1 MSNADKGRE
10 VPARRPTSADVAKRA
25 NVSRA
30 TVSYVLNNTSSQTI
44 STKTREEVLKAAA
57 ELGYRPNLAARNLAA
72 GDSGTVLNVIT
83 DPKLGEFGTAIIRQL
98 SKMLTSYG
106 LTQSVIFDEPGSKAV
121 VNAINDVRPVAV
133 VSQAPLSRA
142 AMAALTKAKIPHLNI
157 QSAALSAL
165 YLTVGDAQVAHLLSR
180 GHRRIAFAM
189 SDAQDDRWLA
199 TARCEAVRAAAASR
213 GLDELL
219 VAELATDGSDAR
231 QVVGGWHDAGVD
243 AICAFND
250 RVALIVQH
258 GVRAADLRCPA
269 DLALIGVDAD
279 PIGLVANP
287 ALTTIAFDEGGLVAL
302 SLGVLLQ
309 TLGYPP
315 GDSATA
321 STLVSLVQRAST

>member
-1 MSNADKGRE
+1 MSNADKARG
-10 VPARRPTSADVAKRA
+10 AATRRPTSADVARKA

-44 STKTREEVLKAAA
+44 SAKTREEVLKAAA

-98 SKMLTSYG
+98 SKVLTSYG

-142 AMAALTKAKIPHLNI
+142 ATAALAKARIPHLNM

-165 YLTVGDAQVAHLLSR
+165 YLTVGDAQVAHLTSR
-180 GHRRIAFAM
+180 GYRRLAFAM
-189 SDAQDDRWLA
+189 PTAQDDRWLA
-199 TARCEAVRAAAASR
+199 TARCEAVRAATASR
-213 GLDELL
+213 GLDEPL

-231 QVVGGWHDAGVD
+231 RVVAGWRDAGVE
-243 AICAFND
+243 AVCAFND
-250 RVALIVQH
+250 RVAMIVQH
-258 GVRAADLRCPA
+258 GIRAAGLRCPA

-279 PIGLVANP
+279 PIGLVADP
-287 ALTTIAFDEGGLVAL
+287 ALTTIAFDEGGLVGL
-302 SLGVLLQ
+302 SLDVLLQ
-309 TLGYPP
+309 ALGYPT
-315 GDSATA
+315 GGSATA

>member
-1 MSNADKGRE
+1 MSNADNGRGDG
-10 VPARRPTSADVAKRA
+10 ARRPTSADVAKRA

-44 STKTREEVLKAAA
+44 SAKTREEVLKAAA

-142 AMAALTKAKIPHLNI
+142 AMAALTKAKIPHLNM

-199 TARCEAVRAAAASR
+199 NARCEAVRAATESR
-213 GLDELL
+213 GLDVML

-231 QVVGGWHDAGVD
+231 RIVSDWRDVGVE
-243 AICAFND
+243 AICAYND
-250 RVALIVQH
+250 RVAMIVQH
-258 GVRAADLRCPA
+258 GIRAAGLRCPA
-269 DLALIGVDAD
+269 DLAVIGVDAD
-279 PIGLVANP
+279 PIGLIADP
-287 ALTTIAFDEGGLVAL
+287 PLTTIAFNEGGLVGL
-302 SLGVLLQ
+302 SLETLLQ
-309 TLGYPP
+309 ALGYPITDP
-315 GDSATA
+315 VAAT
-321 STLVSLVQRAST
+321 TLVSLVQRAST